1 MLICGIIVPFNNI
14 LFFFRIFMSMS
25 KFVLLHFFHGLVG
38 HKIGCPFGCVAE
50 TL

>member
-25 KFVLLHFFHGLVG
+25 KFALLHFFHGFVG
-38 HKIGCPFGCVAE
+38 HKIAGPFSCV
-50 TL
+50 TKTF